1 MLDCESTGGTC
12 HLLSAR
18 RTMFVTRTTASVL
31 TEAMAGFFRPLTPG
45 VTLENPE
52 LPFRRTVVPAL
63 QPHLLVVSKL
73 KNLQGTG
80 GKR

>member
-18 RTMFVTRTTASVL
+18 RTTSSVL
-31 TEAMAGFFRPLTPG
+31 TEALAGFFRPLTPG
-45 VTLENPE
+45 VTLGNPE

-63 QPHLLVVSKL
+63 QHHLLVVSKL

-80 GKR
+80 G